1 MNLDLFEDIIKD
13 LKECKSFCNSNLAC
27 TKMFRRRILH
37 RLSAIVAISA
47 RHYNFSFLPTF
58 KTISSFSI
66 ICRYYEADV
75 VLLGPPMQFDNVR
88 KRHQV
93 LILP

>member
-37 RLSAIVAISA
+37 RLSAIVASL
-47 RHYNFSFLPTF
+47 HV
-58 KTISSFSI
+58 TIIFP
-66 ICRYYEADV
+66 CT
-75 VLLGPPMQFDNVR
+75 PPNIQDDKFVFHNMQ
-88 KRHQV
+88 
-93 LILP
+93 IL